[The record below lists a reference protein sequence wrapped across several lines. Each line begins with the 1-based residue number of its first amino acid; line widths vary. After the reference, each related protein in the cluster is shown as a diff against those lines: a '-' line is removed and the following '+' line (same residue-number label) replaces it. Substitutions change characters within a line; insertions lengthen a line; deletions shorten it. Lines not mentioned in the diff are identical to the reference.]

1 MDHQQVPRQNPPT
14 ILDRL
19 TLLPLELQKHIIY
32 DYLTVSTS
40 PCILSL
46 FVPDWAVC
54 ARASDPVNEIYDL
67 QRIDVYTKGSG
78 GGSRGGSARGKYESG
93 VRHGDGDHASFPLMR
108 QIDGPHKQQQQQQYC
123 ALLLLEEELGRR
135 FPAAMDWALRD
146 LGRNGLRVFEQV
158 WPRGH
163 DDGVGRCMASGALVF
178 REAGCGHGRDAGHSH
193 PRRRVAAA
201 ASDMSLSLPRHLMF
215 NSFPSDPCLQL
226 RLRRNAVTDFRCEM
240 AFVIERGL
248 PDEEFVAVDWA
259 AMTQLE
265 TLFLDLRTY
274 VSGGV
279 DGGFLLDAIRR
290 AAVRMGCLRLQCLV
304 IAGLR
309 TGERYG
315 RSRVCE
321 WETDEQQQQEEE
333 EDVNWV
339 KVFAPALGEGGRLVF
354 VDRRVVDVDWDAWRV
369 RAEGEGLLVREGEEG
384 EDGGC
389 GTGTYLRHVVRV
401 MSDR

>member
-1 MDHQQVPRQNPPT
+1 MDYQQARHQNPPT

-19 TLLPLELQKHIIY
+19 TLLPLELQKHILY
-32 DYLTVSTS
+32 DYLTVSSS

-67 QRIDVYTKGSG
+67 QRIDVYTKGGG
-78 GGSRGGSARGKYESG
+78 GGSVRGKYESG

-108 QIDGPHKQQQQQQYC
+108 QIEGSHDQQHG
-123 ALLLLEEELGRR
+123 ALLLEKELGRR
-135 FPAAMDWALRD
+135 FPVAMDWALRD
-146 LGRNGLRVFEQV
+146 LRRNGLRVFEQV

-178 REAGCGHGRDAGHSH
+178 REAGCGHGLDSDHSH
-193 PRRRVAAA
+193 PGRAAT
-201 ASDMSLSLPRHLMF
+201 SDMSLSLPRHLMF
-215 NSFPSDPCLQL
+215 NSVPSDPWLQL

-240 AFVIERGL
+240 AFVIEGGL
-248 PDEEFVAVDWA
+248 IGEEFIAVDWA

-274 VSGGV
+274 ASGSG
-279 DGGFLLDAIRR
+279 GGFLQDAIRR
-290 AAVRMGCLRLQCLV
+290 AAVKMRCLRLRCLV

-309 TGERYG
+309 TGESYG

-321 WETDEQQQQEEE
+321 RETDEQ
-333 EDVNWV
+333 EDQVDGEVNWV

-354 VDRRVVDVDWDAWRV
+354 IDRRVVDVDWDAWRV
-369 RAEGEGLLVREGEEG
+369 RAEGEGLLVRQGEVDEG

-389 GTGTYLRHVVRV
+389 GTGAYLKHLDRV
-401 MSDR
+401 MGDR

>member
-1 MDHQQVPRQNPPT
+1 MDLQQALQQGHPT

-19 TLLPLELQKHIIY
+19 TLLPLELQKHILY
-32 DYLTVSTS
+32 DYLTVSSS

-67 QRIDVYTKGSG
+67 QRIDVYTKG
-78 GGSRGGSARGKYESG
+78 GGSVRGKYESG

-108 QIDGPHKQQQQQQYC
+108 QADGSRERQQQHG
-123 ALLLLEEELGRR
+123 ALLLEEELGKR

-163 DDGVGRCMASGALVF
+163 DDGIGRCMASGALVF
-178 REAGCGHGRDAGHSH
+178 RETSCCHGRGADHSH
-193 PRRRVAAA
+193 PRRAAR
-201 ASDMSLSLPRHLMF
+201 SDTSLSLPRHLMF
-215 NSFPSDPCLQL
+215 NSLPSDPYLQL
-226 RLRRNAVTDFRCEM
+226 RLRRNAVTEFRSDM
-240 AFVIERGL
+240 AFFIERGF
-248 PDEEFVAVDWA
+248 PDEEFIAVDWA
-259 AMTQLE
+259 AMMQLE

-274 VSGGV
+274 ASGG
-279 DGGFLLDAIRR
+279 GGFLRDAIRC
-290 AAVRMGCLRLQCLV
+290 AAVRMGCLRLRCLV

-321 WETDEQQQQEEE
+321 WEKDEQQEEVDGE
-333 EDVNWV
+333 VNWV

-354 VDRRVVDVDWDAWRV
+354 VDRRIVNVDWDAWRV
-369 RAEGEGLLVREGEEG
+369 RAEGEGLLVRQGEED
-384 EDGGC
+384 EDGGR
-389 GTGTYLRHVVRV
+389 GAGAYLRHL
-401 MSDR
+401 DRAMGDR